1 MRSVIIEIK
10 INNKLVKDE
19 EKISELEERLEDIIQ
34 KVQKKKEI

>member
-19 EKISELEERLEDIIQ
+19 EKISELEERLEDII
-34 KVQKKKEI
+34 

>member
-19 EKISELEERLEDIIQ
+19 EKISELEEKLEDII
-34 KVQKKKEI
+34 